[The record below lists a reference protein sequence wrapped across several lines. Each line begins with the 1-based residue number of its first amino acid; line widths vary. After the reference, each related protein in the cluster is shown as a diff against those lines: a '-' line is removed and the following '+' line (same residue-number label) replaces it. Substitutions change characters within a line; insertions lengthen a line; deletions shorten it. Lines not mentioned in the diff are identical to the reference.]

1 MPNFPF
7 ATVGFDLDGTLL
19 DTARDLGEALNHA
32 LIGGGRKSVPLANV
46 GNLIGGGARSMIVR
60 ALAQQGAAEQGGDA
74 DDEVDAL
81 LAVLLAHYTAHLANH
96 TQPFPGAVAVLD
108 ELAAL
113 GVRLAV
119 VTNKREALA
128 RRLFDA
134 LGLGNRFF
142 TIIGGDTLGP
152 GHLKP
157 APDLLVEMQ
166 RRGGPGRAAFV
177 GDTTYDVRAAHAAGM
192 PCVAVSFGY
201 CDAPPGQLGADAVIN
216 DFAELVPALE
226 RL

>member
-32 LIGGGRKSVPLANV
+32 LIRGGRRPVPLADV
-46 GNLIGGGARSMIVR
+46 RSLIGGGARTMIVR
-60 ALAQQGAAEQGGDA
+60 TLADQGGGEDP
-74 DDEVDAL
+74 EIEAL
-81 LAVLLAHYTAHLANH
+81 FAVLLEHYTAHIADY
-96 TQPFPGAVAVLD
+96 TQPFPGAIAMLD

-113 GVRLAV
+113 GVELAV
-119 VTNKREALA
+119 VTNKREAMA
-128 RRLFDA
+128 RRLFAA
-134 LGLGNRFF
+134 LGLGERFF

-157 APDLLVEMQ
+157 APDLLVEML
-166 RRGGPGRAAFV
+166 RRAGPGRAAFV
-177 GDTTYDVRAAHAAGM
+177 GDTTYDMRAARAAGI
-192 PCVAVSFGY
+192 PCVAVSFGF
-201 CDAPPGQLGADAVIN
+201 CDAPPAELGADAVID
-216 DFAELVPALE
+216 DFETLLPALR